1 VQELYICANPRWN
14 VFCTTV
20 SKAVHE
26 ELQRPLAEVAAVQPD
41 LSPAPM
47 IACFQ
52 PPPPTKN
59 VLMNSGLKRWRHWMK
74 NSAFSL
80 NCVARS
86 FEKFVKNDPEVS
98 ASEFGGIVIFNEL
111 APEALTLESSTG
123 AAAPERMMPEL
134 SPNPPAISAGESKP
148 THFRTPGC
156 AHRVVKFALLGGGVG
171 EEGAEVAAPSPE
183 PPPPERYR
191 GFRSFRSQRVQAGTD
206 ASSEDDTESLFQ
218 HEDPIIVYP
227 LYVLV

>member
-1 VQELYICANPRWN
+1 
-14 VFCTTV
+14 
-20 SKAVHE
+20 
-26 ELQRPLAEVAAVQPD
+26 
-41 LSPAPM
+41 M

-74 NSAFSL
+74 NSAFSP

-183 PPPPERYR
+183 PPPPPLQAATAKATSAQSEGFLMAVVRALIGAWWRAIQRLRPRPR
-191 GFRSFRSQRVQAGTD
+191 GPQRMEILPPIPGILACRRAAAKRSS
-206 ASSEDDTESLFQ
+206 
-218 HEDPIIVYP
+218 
-227 LYVLV
+227 